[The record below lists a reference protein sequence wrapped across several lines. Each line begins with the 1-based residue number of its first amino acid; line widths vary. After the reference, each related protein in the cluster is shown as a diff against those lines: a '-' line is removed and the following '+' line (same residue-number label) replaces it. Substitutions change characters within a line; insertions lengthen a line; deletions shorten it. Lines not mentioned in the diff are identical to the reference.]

1 MRQPKGFTLIEIA
14 IALVIIGLLIGLGVS
29 LIGPL
34 TKRVKLTE
42 TRDAVKTVY
51 EAILGYVAAN
61 KKLPSDLS
69 VLGVKTTD
77 AYGRPLKYFRPD
89 EFVSN
94 NICTF
99 TATYLTVNDSSSG
112 TPQTKNNVAFIVF
125 SEGENRTNDT
135 GSASPFTILD
145 QSDTYD
151 DIVMYVDIDKL
162 REQVC
167 NPFRIVT
174 DSLPVGTEEIPYPD
188 TKLEATDGITPYL
201 WSITT
206 GSLPDGLTLGQDGTI
221 SGTPTKDG
229 TYNFTVQVKDR
240 EERVATKS
248 LSITINPN
256 KPRITTEFLTYG
268 TVSQPYPST
277 TLSATGGKPPYTWTC
292 ESSCGLPPGL
302 SLSASEGTIS
312 GTPTTPGTYSFT
324 VTVTDSRGRQASK
337 TLSITINPSSSN
349 TTCPALNLSPASG
362 TSWNATSG
370 QSFSQSISVSGGQP
384 PLTNIQCTPSS
395 CNGLSL
401 SCSQAGATISGTPS
415 TSGTCTFNVGW
426 KDSCTNPGQQTV
438 SGTYTVNIL
447 PSCAPFTGWASN
459 LPSAEYCKSY
469 SGSITVY
476 GGVPSYAWNVTSGSL
491 PSGINFCTG
500 NTSATCTLSGN
511 QVLASPGDHNFT
523 VQVQDSCT
531 NPGSQTTSKQFTI
544 NVVDL
549 CQAGIV
555 ITNSTGSTTGSTIYY
570 RIDGGDCT
578 AWPNNANNA
587 TINVTPN
594 QTINFFSTW
603 GRCNSNQYSCQY
615 TYCTLKG
622 YDTNRNCLIRLSGIT
637 NDSCTL
643 EDQ

>member
-61 KKLPSDLS
+61 KKLPPDLS

-94 NICTF
+94 NICTS

-151 DIVMYVDIDKL
+151 DIVMYVDINKL

-188 TKLEATDGITPYL
+188 TKLEATDGITPYS
-201 WSITT
+201 WIIT
-206 GSLPDGLTLGQDGTI
+206 GSRPDGLNFDIIPGIDYVTI

-229 TYNFTVQVKDR
+229 TYNFTVQVRDR

-277 TLSATGGKPPYTWTC
+277 TLSATGGKEPYTWTC
-292 ESSCGLPPGL
+292 EPICGLPPGL

-370 QSFSQSISVSGGQP
+370 QPFSQSISVSGGQP

-511 QVLASPGDHNFT
+511 QVLASPGNYNFT

-531 NPGSQTTSKQFTI
+531 NPGPQTTSKQFTI
-544 NVVDL
+544 NVADS
-549 CQAGIV
+549 CQAGIG
-555 ITNSTGSTTGSTIYY
+555 ITNSTSSNIYY
-570 RIDGGDCT
+570 RIDGGNCT
-578 AWPNNANNA
+578 KWSNNA

-594 QTINFFSTW
+594 QTISFSSNQ
-603 GRCNSNQYSCQY
+603 GRCNNNRYSCQY

-622 YDTNRNCLIRLSGIT
+622 YDTNGNCSIKLSGIT
-637 NDSCTL
+637 NTDCIIV
-643 EDQ
+643 DQ